1 MAGFLATGLAM
12 SSVKI
17 TRIET
22 FSREYLAFVKV
33 TAEDGAYGWGQVA
46 PYNADI
52 TARVV
57 HRQIAPWVLGE
68 PCTNIQTLVDLIPLR
83 EHKFPGSY
91 LRRALAG
98 LDTALWDLGGR
109 TQGKSVC
116 ELLGGSPGKLR
127 VYGSSMRRDIKPEA
141 ETERLCR
148 LRQEYGYTAFKFRV
162 GAECG
167 RDIDEWPGR
176 TEAIVPEVRKGLG
189 DDVALLVDANSG
201 FSPARAIEVGK
212 MLEQYGVEHFE
223 EPCPYWELEQT
234 RTVTQALSL
243 DVTGGEQDC
252 EIPTWRRMIGMR
264 AVDIV
269 QPDVCYLGGMVR
281 TMEVARMAAAVGMP
295 CTPHCANL
303 SMVTLFTM
311 HLLRTIENAGKYL
324 EFSIE
329 GPEYY
334 PWQDG
339 LFVESPFSVEDGHV
353 EVTDKPGWG
362 VDIDPIWLESSE
374 HLMSEA

>member
-1 MAGFLATGLAM
+1 M
-12 SSVKI
+12 
-17 TRIET
+17 
-22 FSREYLAFVKV
+22 
-33 TAEDGAYGWGQVA
+33 
-46 PYNADI
+46 
-52 TARVV
+52 
-57 HRQIAPWVLGE
+57 
-68 PCTNIQTLVDLIPLR
+68 
-83 EHKFPGSY
+83 
-91 LRRALAG
+91 
-98 LDTALWDLGGR
+98 
-109 TQGKSVC
+109 
-116 ELLGGSPGKLR
+116 
-127 VYGSSMRRDIKPEA
+127 
-141 ETERLCR
+141 
-148 LRQEYGYTAFKFRV
+148 